1 VTRYGTQPILAVLV
15 LNDLS
20 VSRVARAVGVPQR
33 TLSRYVMGATRPH
46 PEVVRRLVVC
56 LDRPAELLFTSD
68 ALAAS
73 PYRGP
78 ELNLTVTARVPGRLV
93 RYVHKPTN
101 G

>member
-15 LNDLS
+15 LNDLG
-20 VSRVARAVGVPQR
+20 VSRVARAVGVSSQ
-33 TLSRYVMGATRPH
+33 TLNRYVRGERRPH

-56 LDRPAELLFTSD
+56 LDRPTTALFTPD
-68 ALAAS
+68 ALAA
-73 PYRGP
+73 PPHRGP
-78 ELNLTVTARVPGRLV
+78 ELNLTVTARVPGHLV